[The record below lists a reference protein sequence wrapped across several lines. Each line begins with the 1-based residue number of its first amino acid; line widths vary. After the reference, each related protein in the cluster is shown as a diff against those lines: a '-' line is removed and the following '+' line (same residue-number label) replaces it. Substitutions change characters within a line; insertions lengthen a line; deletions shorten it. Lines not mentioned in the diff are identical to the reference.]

1 MSDDDGPR
9 SARTRPPTPLDM
21 LRTVGTQG
29 SQGSQG
35 SQSQIDLSGG
45 SMASPMGTIG
55 AKGAKDPY
63 LATALTR
70 SSDSLEYDNETSD
83 NRYWERPQLDKYPF
97 DQQSISS
104 DVAELAVMENPFN
117 LQTTSGNN
125 PYYNNNTTG
134 KQLQDAAQLHDN
146 NPFRASATSLT
157 GAQSAYSLSGPG
169 SGSVESLEYSPAITQ
184 PSTNTPRTL
193 QDAFSATSPQKSVQ
207 VHNAP
212 TVHNSFYGSVN
223 NSDASLSGSLPR
235 SASNQR
241 PIYLKHAGDPN
252 RPHVYRDRQ
261 VGQVERQ
268 RALTDNNSNA
278 AGSGSNVIGV
288 VPIYEHVGTS
298 STAFPFANN
307 VLPEHTRKSL
317 NDIKP
322 PRSLPLLPQVTIVP
336 PTDHGDHG
344 DDGSVYSDPPETPR
358 SLDPGKRRSSML
370 QAPLG
375 RSKSAPKLR
384 HSEGSLKIVKPKDS
398 KDGDLFRTRTSSR
411 RSHTQPALVSPR
423 SPSVKGRRSVSSVR
437 SSEHLLYRSASGA
450 YRQSSRR
457 GASLQSKYEKTGKS
471 KSATKSEIYG
481 RNMSVIEQYIDPRES
496 GKVSEKAMVPPSF
509 PDDEYSA
516 EPKTLYGVEQRQCS
530 RSRAQALLAL
540 FLFFPP
546 CWLLMGTGFFDEAIG
561 IIPRREKQVALGL
574 SAFFFIIVIVCII
587 IGFVLSGH

>member
-1 MSDDDGPR
+1 MSDDEPR
-9 SARTRPPTPLDM
+9 SARTRPPTPLNM
-21 LRTVGTQG
+21 LRAV
-29 SQGSQG
+29 G
-35 SQSQIDLSGG
+35 SQSQIDLSSG
-45 SMASPMGTIG
+45 SVGST
-55 AKGAKDPY
+55 KNPY

-70 SSDSLEYDNETSD
+70 SSDSLEYKDTSKD
-83 NRYWERPQLDKYPF
+83 QYWERPQLDKYTF

-125 PYYNNNTTG
+125 PYTTS
-134 KQLQDAAQLHDN
+134 KQLQDAPQIHDN
-146 NPFRASATSLT
+146 NPFRTSATSLT
-157 GAQSAYSLSGPG
+157 GPQSPYSFSGPD

-207 VHNAP
+207 VHNTAP
-212 TVHNSFYGSVN
+212 VHNSFYGSVN
-223 NSDASLSGSLPR
+223 NSNSSLTGSLPR
-235 SASNQR
+235 SASQR
-241 PIYLKHAGDPN
+241 PVYVKHAGDPN
-252 RPHVYRDRQ
+252 RAHIYRDRQ

-268 RALTDNNSNA
+268 RALTDNSNA
-278 AGSGSNVIGV
+278 TDGSNVIGV
-288 VPIYEHVGTS
+288 VPVYQNLGTS

-336 PTDHGDHG
+336 PTDHGD
-344 DDGSVYSDPPETPR
+344 DGSVYSDPPETPR
-358 SLDPGKRRSSML
+358 SLDPRKHRTSML

-375 RSKSAPKLR
+375 RSKSVPKLR
-384 HSEGSLKIVKPKDS
+384 HSEGFIRVVKHKDS
-398 KDGDLFRTRTSSR
+398 RDEELFKTRTASR

-423 SPSVKGRRSVSSVR
+423 SPSVKGRRSMASVR
-437 SSEHLLYRSASGA
+437 SSDHLLYRSASGA

-471 KSATKSEIYG
+471 KSATRSEIYG

-496 GKVSEKAMVPPSF
+496 GKPSEKAMVPPAY
-509 PDDEYSA
+509 PDDDYST
-516 EPKTLYGVEQRQCS
+516 EPKALYGVEQRQCS
-530 RSRAQALLAL
+530 RARAQGLLAL
-540 FLFFPP
+540 FIFFPP

-561 IIPRREKQVALGL
+561 IIPRREKQIALAL
-574 SAFFFIIVIVCII
+574 SAVFFIIVIVCII
-587 IGFVLSGH
+587 IGFVLSRH